1 MKLVSKDP
9 TVQSGYELGY
19 EIGAF
24 LGNITPYILIL
35 LALYFVYKYFLK
47 YRRN

>member
-1 MKLVSKDP
+1 MRLVSRDP

-24 LGNITPYILIL
+24 LGKITPYILIAF
-35 LALYFVYKYFLK
+35 ALYFIVNFFLK
-47 YRRN
+47 KRKS